1 MLNIYQSIARP
12 YLNLA
17 HAFELGDFKRLNAEI
32 DAAIQIWH
40 DDNNMGLVSQVKNSL
55 SAHALAGIKKI
66 FAALTVSELSGQ
78 TSSLPEDLEAAES
91 EIASLIMSGSVS
103 ATLVHNADHPEGTRL
118 RFLSTSS
125 LPRSSHELQVQNKL
139 ENEGRILE
147 ALIEGVKKRSYILGL
162 GDEFIDHIQTAQ
174 SWAGSNDGFA
184 IMGEDTGL
192 EMDEDIMGDQ
202 T

>member
-1 MLNIYQSIARP
+1 
-12 YLNLA
+12 
-17 HAFELGDFKRLNAEI
+17 
-32 DAAIQIWH
+32 
-40 DDNNMGLVSQVKNSL
+40 MGLVSQVKDSL

-66 FAALTVSELSGQ
+66 FAAITVSELSGQ
-78 TSSLPEDLEAAES
+78 ALSLPDNVEAAES

-103 ATLVHNADHPEGTRL
+103 ATLVHSPDHPEATRL
-118 RFLSTSS
+118 RFPSDSALS
-125 LPRSSHELQVQNKL
+125 RSSHELQVQNKL

-147 ALIEGVKKRSYILGL
+147 ALIEGVKKRNQVLGL
-162 GDEFIDHIQTAQ
+162 GPEYIDHLRMAQ
-174 SWAGSNDGFA
+174 NWGASGDGFA